1 MSESYANAVMKA
13 MQGEPVVLVAAGVAV
28 MNPAGEILLLQR
40 HDGEW
45 DLPGGHM
52 EVGESLEKTA
62 TRELFEETRLTVD
75 TLELLGIA
83 SGEGTFY
90 PKRNAYYVT
99 TVYRTTTRSKT
110 LKLSREHLDG
120 KFFAL
125 DALPDALSVTAR
137 WVAAKLDPIST
148 AEG

>member
-1 MSESYANAVMKA
+1 

-28 MNPAGEILLLQR
+28 MNTAGEILLLQR

-52 EVGESLEKTA
+52 EPGESLEETA
-62 TRELFEETRLTVD
+62 TRELFEETGLTVD

-90 PKRNAYYVT
+90 PKRNAYYVAA
-99 TVYRTTTRSKT
+99 VYRAVTRSKT

-125 DALPDALSVTAR
+125 SELPGSLSVSAR
-137 WVAAKLDPIST
+137 WVAAKLDLIS
-148 AEG
+148 ASEG